1 MGTVLRDTGA
11 FFMRR
16 SYNDDYLYWETFK
29 QYIHQITTKGD
40 LPIEFFIEGTR
51 SRSCKSLVPKFG
63 KVATFINFND
73 KWEHYFFEFTKYI
86 FLFFNINLNTVH

>member
-1 MGTVLRDTGA
+1 MWGMGTILRDTGA

-29 QYIHQITTKGD
+29 QYIHQIVTKGD

-63 KVATFINFND
+63 KVATFIHF
-73 KWEHYFFEFTKYI
+73 
-86 FLFFNINLNTVH
+86 